1 MESYSV
7 EAVLSAVDKGFSR
20 QMNGALNTMNG
31 LQKASGSALGGI
43 MKIATGIGVFKAV
56 SAVTSLA
63 TSGIVGMGR
72 ELSNG
77 SKTWKTFNSN
87 MEIMKKS
94 PKEIARVKNELQ
106 DFATDTIYSASDMA
120 TTYSQLSAVGIKSA
134 DELVK
139 GFGGLAAAAENPE
152 QAMKTLSQQATQ
164 MAAKPKVQW
173 MDFKLMLEQTPAG
186 IAAVAKTMGKTTA
199 QLVQDVQSGTISTQE
214 FFDAMQKTG
223 TSDAFKKLA
232 TEYKDVG
239 QAMDGL
245 QETMTNKLQPAFD
258 VVSKV
263 GIDAISKITDSLDGV
278 HFDRITAMAQ
288 KLADI
293 LGNKLA
299 KVNFDEIVSKVNDF
313 ISIFDH
319 MITGADMTDGAMDTL
334 KNTISSLMP
343 ILALVGSALALK
355 GAIPSIGLLSKGFEV
370 VQSSVGALGGTL
382 GKVTSKASS
391 FFYKLS
397 SGLPSIYN
405 GIGTGLTKA
414 SQVGVSALSG
424 MTSALGSIISVALQ
438 MVGPAAI
445 VGLALAGMGLV
456 YSQFG
461 DQIDQMLDLAITKG
475 PEVITNFVNGI
486 TQALPALISSG
497 ADLVVR
503 LVDVIVANLP
513 TLVNSGIQVISSLV
527 QGVVSALPKLIPAA
541 LSLVTTI
548 VNTLITAVPQLLMIG
563 MQLLLSLVQGI
574 VASIPQIVSSVS
586 SILTTFVSTI
596 TSYLPQVISTGIQIL
611 LTLVDG
617 ITQMLPQLLPV
628 AVQAVT
634 QLIQGLVNAIP
645 MLING
650 AVQLVTALCNFIVQ
664 NAPML
669 LDSAVQLIQALVSG
683 IAQSLPSIISGGIQI
698 IMTLI
703 TTIVQ
708 LIPSIISAGW
718 DIVKA
723 LGSGIMEAIPNVLQ
737 GAWDGIK
744 NGFSNLWNT
753 ITGKS
758 SETSGKVSSDGF
770 AMSQSYDSSMQSMYS
785 SASTNTSGISSA
797 IGSNMGTAA
806 SAVNSN
812 ASQMESNANGAF
824 DAINNLGTVN
834 FDTLQSNITSASSTA
849 NANASSQASSM
860 ASNVNNSTDDI
871 ASNSAKSFTT
881 LENNAAKSFGNVN
894 KTASNQMNSLKS
906 TMTSSANAINVVIK
920 SMFTNIGTVSTAGFN
935 KMRASTV
942 STMNQVRSSVT
953 SGMRSVVMA
962 FRSGFNNAVSVANSA
977 RSRISSTVS
986 SLSSSL
992 YSSGVYAMYG
1002 LRNGL
1007 WAGAGGV
1014 FAAASAI
1021 ANIAAARI
1029 RSALRVHSPSRV
1041 TREIGGFTGEGLELG
1056 LLDKV
1061 KSVGKAATSL
1071 ANEVSGNIAPS
1082 VDLNGSIAKSNNA
1095 INSSIDHELSVSQ
1108 KPAYINLSLGGK
1120 TYRAFVSDIS
1130 DEQDR
1135 QVNLDLAFS

>member
-56 SAVTSLA
+56 SAVTSVV
-63 TSGIVGMGR
+63 SNGIVGLGQDL
-72 ELSNG
+72 EQG
-77 SKTWKTFNSN
+77 SATWKTFTGN
-87 MEIMKKS
+87 MENMGKS
-94 PKEIARVKNELQ
+94 KKEIASVRKDLQ
-106 DFATDTIYSASDMA
+106 NFATDTIYSASEMA
-120 TTYSQLSAVGIKSA
+120 TTYSQLEAVGIKSS
-134 DELVK
+134 DKLVK
-139 GFGGLAAAAENPE
+139 GFGGLAAAAENPT

-164 MAAKPKVQW
+164 MAAKPTVQW

-186 IAAVAKTMGKTTA
+186 IAAVAKTMGKSTA
-199 QLVQDVQSGTISTQE
+199 QLVKDVQNGTVKTQE
-214 FFDAMQKTG
+214 FFDAVSKTG
-223 TSDAFKKLA
+223 TNETFTKMA
-232 TEYKDVG
+232 TQYKNVG

-245 QETMTNKLQPAFD
+245 KETITTKLQPAYDKFSKFAIDGIEKIIDIVGKLNFD
-258 VVSKV
+258 KWINQFNSMSDVLNAIKP
-263 GIDAISKITDSLDGV
+263 IAIS
-278 HFDRITAMAQ
+278 
-288 KLADI
+288 
-293 LGNKLA
+293 
-299 KVNFDEIVSKVNDF
+299 
-313 ISIFDH
+313 
-319 MITGADMTDGAMDTL
+319 
-334 KNTISSLMP
+334 
-343 ILALVGSALALK
+343 VGSVLAAAFAVNTFAPFL
-355 GAIPSIGLLSKGFEV
+355 SLLPKGFGV
-370 VQSSVGALGGTL
+370 IQSSVGALGGTL
-382 GKVTSKASS
+382 GKVTSKASG

-397 SGLPSIYN
+397 SGLPKIYN

-456 YSQFG
+456 YQQFG
-461 DQIDQMLDLAITKG
+461 DQIDQILDLAITKG
-475 PEVITNFVNGI
+475 PEVITNFVSGI
-486 TQALPALISSG
+486 TSALPALISSG

-513 TLVNSGIQVISSLV
+513 TLVNSGIQVIGSLV

-548 VNTLITAVPQLLMIG
+548 VNTLITAIPQLLMIG
-563 MQLLLSLVQGI
+563 MQLLLSLAQGI

-596 TSYLPQVISTGIQIL
+596 TSYLPQIISTGIQIL

-683 IAQSLPSIISGGIQI
+683 IVQSLPSIISGGIQI

-758 SETSGKVSSDGF
+758 SETSSKVASDTSSM
-770 AMSQSYDSSMQSMYS
+770 ATSYDTSMRSMYS

-812 ASQMESNANGAF
+812 TSQMESNANGAF

-834 FDTLQSNITSASSTA
+834 FDTLQSNITSASSVA

-871 ASNSAKSFTT
+871 ASNSAKSFIT
-881 LENNAAKSFGNVN
+881 LENNATKSFGNVN

-906 TMTSSANAINVVIK
+906 TMTSSANEINVVVK

-942 STMNQVRSSVT
+942 STMNQVRSSVV
-953 SGMRSVVMA
+953 SGMRSVVVA
-962 FRSGFNNAVSVANSA
+962 FNSGFNNAVNVANSA
-977 RSRISSTVS
+977 RNRISSVVR
-986 SLSSSL
+986 SLYGSL
-992 YSSGVYAMYG
+992 YSSGYYAMAG

-1120 TYRAFVSDIS
+1120 TYRAFVADIS